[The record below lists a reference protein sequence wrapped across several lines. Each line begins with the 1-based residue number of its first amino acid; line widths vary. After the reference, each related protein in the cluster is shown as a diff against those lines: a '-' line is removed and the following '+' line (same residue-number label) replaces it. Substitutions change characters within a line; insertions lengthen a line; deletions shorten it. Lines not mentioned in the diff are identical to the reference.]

1 MSSDLLL
8 IGSAPLETAEE
19 VFRTVGAPL
28 GDALS
33 SVPDGEVGERR
44 WWVHRLSYQVFNGH
58 PELDTVR
65 RPVPDNGVERLV
77 PHDRSDTWQF
87 KVKPGVLIVRFGN
100 PGWRLGFTSD
110 AMHSYF
116 VFKTLRQQG
125 VLPKHVRFQISMP
138 LVNSVL
144 PKERFPAPGDLEKI
158 RAGYEHA
165 LATEIAMITSRLPHD
180 DIALQW
186 DCSWEITDV
195 YGAIKDTDPEGAIER
210 NVGQIRRLTAIVPE
224 RVRLGIHL
232 CFGTFG
238 GWPRFA
244 PDTLGQAVALANAAI
259 AQTER
264 RVDWIHIP
272 TLNTLEDKFYEPL
285 RSLRLNGTRVYLGLI
300 HSMATFEERLAL
312 AKQFLPEFG
321 VAAYC
326 GFGREQPSAV
336 PGIVQDHL
344 RALKIYRAAR

>member
-1 MSSDLLL
+1 MSNELLL
-8 IGSAPLETAEE
+8 IGSAPLETAED
-19 VFRTVGAPL
+19 VFKTVGAPL
-28 GDALS
+28 ADALG

-58 PELDTVR
+58 PDLETIR
-65 RPVPDNGVERLV
+65 RPLPDNGVERLV
-77 PHDRSDTWQF
+77 PHDRTDTWQF
-87 KVKPGVLIVRFGN
+87 KVKPGVPVVRFGN

-110 AMHSYF
+110 AIHSYF

-125 VLPKHVRFQISMP
+125 VLPKHVRFQISLP

-158 RAGYEHA
+158 RTGYEQA
-165 LATEIAMITSRLPHD
+165 LAAEIAMITSRLPHD

-195 YGAIKDTDPEGAIER
+195 YGAIKDADPEGAIER
-210 NVGQIRRLTAIVPE
+210 NVGQIRRLSAIVPE
-224 RVRLGIHL
+224 RVQLGIHL

-259 AQTER
+259 SQTKR
-264 RVDWIHIP
+264 KIDWIHIP

-285 RSLRLNGTRVYLGLI
+285 RSLRLTGTRVFLGLI
-300 HSMATFEERLAL
+300 HSMATFEKRLAL
-312 AKQFLPEFG
+312 AKQYLPEFG
-321 VAAYC
+321 IAAYC

-344 RALKIYRAAR
+344 RALEMYRAAR